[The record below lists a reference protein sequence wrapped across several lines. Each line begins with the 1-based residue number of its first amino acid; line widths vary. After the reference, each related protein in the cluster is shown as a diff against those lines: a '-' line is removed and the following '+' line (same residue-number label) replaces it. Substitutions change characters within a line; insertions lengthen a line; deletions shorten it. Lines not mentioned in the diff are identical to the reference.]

1 MHRSF
6 PLRDFEWMEED
17 KLTKW
22 EEILQKDGKGC
33 VLEVDLE
40 YPSHLHDDHND
51 YPLAPEKLT
60 INGVDKLTPNL
71 QDKKNMVLHAASL
84 QQYRSLGMK
93 LQKIHRGI
101 KFHEEEYMKPF
112 IELNTKMRTAAKNA
126 FEKNFYKLMSN
137 SVYGKTLENV
147 RNRQNV
153 YIVNDPAHKSKYT
166 SQPHFKSV
174 THFNHL
180 IPYTPNSCS
189 HARQLDRCQ
198 R

>member
-22 EEILQKDGKGC
+22 EEILETDGKGC

-71 QDKKNMVLHAASL
+71 QDKKKHGS
-84 QQYRSLGMK
+84 
-93 LQKIHRGI
+93 
-101 KFHEEEYMKPF
+101 
-112 IELNTKMRTAAKNA
+112 
-126 FEKNFYKLMSN
+126 
-137 SVYGKTLENV
+137 
-147 RNRQNV
+147 
-153 YIVNDPAHKSKYT
+153 
-166 SQPHFKSV
+166 
-174 THFNHL
+174 
-180 IPYTPNSCS
+180 SCS
-189 HARQLDRCQ
+189 ISSTISFPWNEIAKDSQ
-198 R
+198 RNQISRRRIYETIY